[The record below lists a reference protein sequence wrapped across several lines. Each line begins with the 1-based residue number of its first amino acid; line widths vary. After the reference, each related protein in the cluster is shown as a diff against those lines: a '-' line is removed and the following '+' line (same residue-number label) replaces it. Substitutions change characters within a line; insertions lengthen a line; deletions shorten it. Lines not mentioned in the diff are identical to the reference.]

1 MTEASGKRVYLSQA
15 ERGNVPVP
23 VALHHAV
30 KVALSLGVSYYINFC
45 HKVSSKR
52 LTGENI

>member
-1 MTEASGKRVYLSQA
+1 MTEASGKRVYLPQA
-15 ERGNVPVP
+15 ERGNIPVP

-30 KVALSLGVSYYINFC
+30 KVALSLGMSYYINFC

-52 LTGENI
+52 LTGGNI

>member
-1 MTEASGKRVYLSQA
+1 MTEAFSKRVYLPQA

-30 KVALSLGVSYYINFC
+30 KIALGLGMSYYINFC

>member
-1 MTEASGKRVYLSQA
+1 MAEAFGERVNLPQA
-15 ERGNVPVP
+15 ERRDVPVP

-30 KVALSLGVSYYINFC
+30 KVALGLCVSYYINFC

>member
-1 MTEASGKRVYLSQA
+1 MTEALGERVNLPQA
-15 ERGNVPVP
+15 ERRNVPVP

-30 KVALSLGVSYYINFC
+30 KVALGLCVSYYINFC